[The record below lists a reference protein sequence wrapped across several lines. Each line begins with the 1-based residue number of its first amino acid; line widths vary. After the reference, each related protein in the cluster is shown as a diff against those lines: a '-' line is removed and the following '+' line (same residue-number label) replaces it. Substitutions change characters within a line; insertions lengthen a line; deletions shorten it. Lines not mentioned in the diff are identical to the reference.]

1 LHQQIAP
8 QWQVLKG
15 TLNNVDAERRLN
27 EVRRAGNSADFT
39 LAYAERLALAM
50 INVTG
55 NNERRH

>member
-1 LHQQIAP
+1 
-8 QWQVLKG
+8 VLKG